1 MGLDLAALK
10 TKSIAWHWELMFTR
24 PMFGYD
30 MEFQGAL
37 LAEVATMVD
46 AGDLRTTLTTAID
59 GFDAEGLRKAHRMI
73 ESGRMVGKV
82 VVHR

>member
-1 MGLDLAALK
+1 
-10 TKSIAWHWELMFTR
+10 MFTR
-24 PMFGYD
+24 SMFGYD

-37 LAEVATMVD
+37 LAEAATMVD
-46 AGDLRTTLTTAID
+46 AGGDLRTTLTTAIA
-59 GFDAEGLRKAHRMI
+59 GFDAEGLRQAHRMI